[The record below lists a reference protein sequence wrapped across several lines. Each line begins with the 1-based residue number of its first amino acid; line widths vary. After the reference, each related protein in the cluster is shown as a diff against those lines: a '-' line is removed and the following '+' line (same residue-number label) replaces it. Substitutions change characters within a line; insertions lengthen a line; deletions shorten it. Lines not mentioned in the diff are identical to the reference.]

1 MADDKHFL
9 CRRCGWITDEIGK
22 APHESLC
29 SVTEMPASMRW
40 QERAGK
46 IETGPAAKPQQRPS
60 EKRGKNSYGD
70 DVEG

>member
-40 QERAGK
+40 QERPGALQVK
-46 IETGPAAKPQQRPS
+46 PTGRPERAS